1 MFGSIA
7 LLAISL
13 AQPQTGPKPSTSDPI
28 VVEGRDR
35 RLTAADYV
43 DKLLPSAMGAEIGR
57 FEDALCPK
65 VIGLAEPYNAQ
76 IIARIREVAKATSID
91 VKSGDCAPN
100 LVIVTAP
107 DKRAMIDS
115 LRRSHPGYFTDIAPD
130 QLKRLASSELPYAS
144 WQVTDVIA
152 ADGMPVGKGSGMPAG
167 TNGAVDPKTGDMR
180 VDADVARLKTTMSP
194 SRLRNTVKPRVLS
207 SIVVVETKALNNVTT
222 SQLADF
228 ALVKA
233 MLPTE
238 RRERPAPAS
247 SILSL
252 FNTGVAPDR
261 GPQSVT
267 WWDVA
272 FLKSLRSTP
281 SDKNADIQKAE
292 IRDQMVREIKKA
304 PGGQP

>member
-7 LLAISL
+7 LLAMGL
-13 AQPQTGPKPSTSDPI
+13 AQPQTAPNPSSPDPI

-35 RLTAADYV
+35 RQTAADYV

-76 IIARIREVAKATSID
+76 VIARIREVAKATSID
-91 VKSGDCAPN
+91 LASGDCVPN
-100 LVIVTAP
+100 LVIVTAR
-107 DKRAMIDS
+107 DKRALIDS
-115 LRRSHPGYFTDIAPD
+115 LRRSHPGYFTDVATD
-130 QLKRLASSELPYAS
+130 QLMRLASSDRPYAS

-167 TNGAVDPKTGDMR
+167 TNGAADPKGGIR
-180 VDADVARLKTTMSP
+180 VDADFARLKSTMSP
-194 SRLRNTVKPRVLS
+194 SRLRKTVKPRVLS

-222 SQLADF
+222 GQLADF